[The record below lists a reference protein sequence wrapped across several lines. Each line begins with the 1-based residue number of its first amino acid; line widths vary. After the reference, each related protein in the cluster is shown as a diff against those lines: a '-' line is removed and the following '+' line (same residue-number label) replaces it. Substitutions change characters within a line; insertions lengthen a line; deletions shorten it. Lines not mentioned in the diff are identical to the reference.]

1 VVPYKY
7 IRELVGFQKGTL
19 KQVDVHGGT
28 LEGFCIMITGKLMNK
43 EIVFGTPSS
52 KCFTHGCARGFWGE

>member
-28 LEGFCIMITGKLMNK
+28 LEGFCIMIAGKLMNK
-43 EIVFGTPSS
+43 ELKWTRLS
-52 KCFTHGCARGFWGE
+52 